1 MSDSPNLERR
11 YRRLLAF
18 YPRAFR
24 RDREQEILSVLMAG
38 AGPEQRWPRLREAT
52 DLARYAGS
60 MRLDRLQYPSSS
72 FARNHPVALIVTRV
86 LVGLW
91 LVLLTLVF
99 AHFREWWGLALLP
112 IALLHFYLSFR
123 LAVFNRRGP
132 GSGGSASV
140 LGAPGRR

>member
-1 MSDSPNLERR
+1 MKDSTDLERR

-24 RDREQEILSVLMAG
+24 RHREQEILSVLMAG
-38 AGPEQRWPRLREAT
+38 AAAGQRWPRLREAT
-52 DLARYAGS
+52 DLIRHAGS
-60 MRLDRLQYPSSS
+60 MRFYRLQYPSSP
-72 FARNHPVALIVTRV
+72 FARNHPLALIVTRV

-112 IALLHFYLSFR
+112 IALLHFFLSYR
-123 LAVFNRRGP
+123 LAMSNQRGR
-132 GSGGSASV
+132 GSGEPPSV
-140 LGAPGRR
+140 MGAPGGR